1 MSLFL
6 SMLKTTDPTL
16 LVFFFAIRGI
26 LTMLCRASE
35 KKPNKTLHDQKN
47 HAKKSQSDTTIL
59 IPQLCPSCEELINPI
74 RPTAMRLPHN

>member
-1 MSLFL
+1 
-6 SMLKTTDPTL
+6 
-16 LVFFFAIRGI
+16 
-26 LTMLCRASE
+26 MLCRASE